1 MPRPEEEPGYGL
13 PPVARATG
21 GRVTTSDDLMA
32 AMERAGKKDVQNT
45 KPLLQSTDTAVAKAL
60 EIANQHI

>member
-1 MPRPEEEPGYGL
+1 
-13 PPVARATG
+13 
-21 GRVTTSDDLMA
+21 MA
-32 AMERAGKKDVQNT
+32 AMERAGKKDVQST